1 MKKNNKIVMLV
12 HDNRIDRRVLD
23 EAKTL
28 QEDGWELTVIAGP
41 RPTPDYTWDE
51 DCYPELKIV
60 RLPLDKEL
68 SLIRS
73 TTGLND
79 TVDSIDWSKIFHLYN
94 LFINEALGYKADIY
108 VAHDLPQLPVAI
120 NLGRANN
127 AYVVYDTHEL
137 YPHQLTFGKKRT
149 NDYEQIEDFLI
160 QYVDKVITVN
170 ESAAK
175 FLSLRYKID
184 EPEVILNSPPL
195 DPTQLPNS
203 KNDLIRKAL
212 QLDEKSKILLYQGGV
227 ARTKND
233 VRNLEK
239 LVFAMKLVNDKNIKL
254 VYMGPKGNDFDG
266 LIELTKK
273 EGLFGKT
280 FFYHEAVP
288 QTELLEYTISA
299 DVGIIPYPHVDFN
312 SYFCTPNKL
321 FEFLVV
327 GLPILG
333 NDSPELNRFIKQN
346 KIGLTYP
353 MRTVEDIAEAIN
365 SFFSKNID
373 DYKENGKELYKKYL
387 WNVQGEK
394 IKIIYKELFSKTA
407 KSQNVNTASLRTVE
421 HLIEKGLFKMTDK
434 ECNFILSLEPKNI
447 VFRNY
452 FALSKF
458 KQGEVKLSEQI
469 IKKSI
474 EEDPENELLLD
485 NLNYVTEYL
494 YRTRLNPIE
503 KKGLEDYL
511 II

>member
-1 MKKNNKIVMLV
+1 MKKKNKIVMLV

-28 QEDGWELTVIAGP
+28 QEDGWDLTVIAGP
-41 RPTPDYTWDE
+41 PPTPGYTWDE
-51 DCYPELKIV
+51 DCYPELDIV

-79 TVDSIDWSKIFHLYN
+79 TIDSIDWGKMFHLYN
-94 LFINEALGYKADIY
+94 LFIQVAQDYKADIY
-108 VAHDLPQLPVAI
+108 VAHDLPQLPVAV
-120 NLGRANN
+120 NLARFNN

-149 NDYEQIEDFLI
+149 NDYEEIEDYLI

-195 DPTQLPNS
+195 DPNQLPDN
-203 KNDLIRKAL
+203 KNDLLRKAFNL
-212 QLDEKSKILLYQGGV
+212 NEKSKILLYQGGV
-227 ARTKND
+227 GRTKND

-239 LVFAMKLVNDKNIKL
+239 LILSMKQVNDKNIKL
-254 VYMGPKGNDFDG
+254 VYMGPKGNEFEE
-266 LIELTKK
+266 LIEWTKK
-273 EGLFGKT
+273 ENLYGKT

-288 QTELLEYTISA
+288 QTELLEYTKSA

-312 SYFCTPNKL
+312 TYFCTPNKL

-333 NDSPELNRFIKQN
+333 NDSPELNRFIKTN
-346 KIGLTYP
+346 EIGLTFP
-353 MRTVEDIAEAIN
+353 MKTVEDIAYAIN
-365 SFFSKNID
+365 SFFSQNVDNFKKN
-373 DYKENGKELYKKYL
+373 GVELYKKYL

-394 IKIIYKELFSKTA
+394 IKEIYNSIKSEKA
-407 KSQNVNTASLRTVE
+407 KSDNLNKASLNSIE
-421 HLIEKGLFKMTDK
+421 HFIEKRLFKMTDK
-434 ECNFILSLEPKNI
+434 ECEFILSNEPENI
-447 VFRNY
+447 VCRNY

-458 KQGEVKLSEQI
+458 KQGDVKLSEQI
-469 IKKSI
+469 IRAGI
-474 EEDPENELLLD
+474 EIDQNNELLLD

-494 YRTRLNPIE
+494 YRTQLNPIE
-503 KKGLEDYL
+503 KSGLEDYL
-511 II
+511 IT

>member
-1 MKKNNKIVMLV
+1 MEKKNKIVMLV

-28 QEDGWELTVIAGP
+28 QEDGWDLTVIAGP
-41 RPTPDYTWDE
+41 PPTPDYTWDE
-51 DCYPELKIV
+51 DCYPELNIV

-79 TVDSIDWSKIFHLYN
+79 TIDSIDWAKIFQLYN
-94 LFINEALGYKADIY
+94 LFIQVAQDYKADIY

-120 NLGRANN
+120 NLARSNN

-137 YPHQLTFGKKRT
+137 YPHQLTFGKKKT
-149 NDYEQIEDFLI
+149 NDYEEIEDYLI

-195 DPTQLPNS
+195 DPTQLPNNKS
-203 KNDLIRKAL
+203 DLLRKAFSL
-212 QLDEKSKILLYQGGV
+212 NEESKILLYQGGV
-227 ARTKND
+227 GRTIND
-233 VRNLEK
+233 VRNLER
-239 LVFAMKLVNDKNIKL
+239 LISSMQLVNDKNIKL
-254 VYMGPKGNDFDG
+254 VFMGPKGNEFEE
-266 LIELTKK
+266 LIEWTKK
-273 EGLFGKT
+273 ENLFGKT

-312 SYFCTPNKL
+312 TYFCTPNKL

-333 NDSPELNRFIKQN
+333 NDSPELSRFIKTN
-346 KIGLTYP
+346 EIGLTYP
-353 MRTVEDIAEAIN
+353 MKTTEDIAYAIN
-365 SFFSKNID
+365 SFFSQNVDQFKKNGV
-373 DYKENGKELYKKYL
+373 NLYKKYL

-394 IKIIYKELFSKTA
+394 IKEIYAAIRTKKAINDNLNKM
-407 KSQNVNTASLRTVE
+407 SLNSVE

-434 ECNFILSLEPKNI
+434 ECEYILSNEPNNI
-447 VFRNY
+447 VSRNY
-452 FALSKF
+452 YALSKF

-469 IKKSI
+469 IKEGI
-474 EEDPENELLLD
+474 NNNPNNELLLD

-494 YRTRLNPIE
+494 YRSKLNSIE
-503 KKGLEDYL
+503 KSGLEDYL
-511 II
+511 IL